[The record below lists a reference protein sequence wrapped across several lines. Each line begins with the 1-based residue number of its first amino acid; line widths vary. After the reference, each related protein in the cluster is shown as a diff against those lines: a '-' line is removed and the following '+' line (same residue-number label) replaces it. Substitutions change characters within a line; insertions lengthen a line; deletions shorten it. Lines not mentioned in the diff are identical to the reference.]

1 MVQKEGPVSDAKW
14 SPANAK
20 GSGQFVVVC
29 GTMPAIATLYDL
41 KAKPIFDFG
50 MAHRN
55 TVSWS
60 PHGRFLCLAGFG
72 NLAGDMDFWDVNKK
86 EKLGSNN
93 SHCAVRS
100 RSRSRSCCCLLT
112 TILLLSLRWSW
123 VFH

>member
-55 TVSWS
+55 TVS
-60 PHGRFLCLAGFG
+60 
-72 NLAGDMDFWDVNKK
+72 
-86 EKLGSNN
+86 
-93 SHCAVRS
+93 S
-100 RSRSRSCCCLLT
+100 RASG
-112 TILLLSLRWSW
+112 ILRGTWTSGT
-123 VFH
+123 